1 MHGCLSIARERA
13 ISFPHGV
20 LYPFLPKDSM
30 LEDGYPGVGALYFN
44 DNCPVHA
51 LRGRLFCVRD
61 IQWRVTARRRR
72 VSRVLYRI
80 ATVPGDTLM
89 SFEDSNRGY
98 VLVMLSRSPY

>member
-1 MHGCLSIARERA
+1 
-13 ISFPHGV
+13 
-20 LYPFLPKDSM
+20 
-30 LEDGYPGVGALYFN
+30 
-44 DNCPVHA
+44 
-51 LRGRLFCVRD
+51 
-61 IQWRVTARRRR
+61 VTARRRR